1 MKIHRSTRGGK
12 EGPISV
18 FRIYHR
24 GKETRVGRNKRA
36 MGPARGEV
44 LGMGGNKKE
53 RDEWVRVDR

>member
-1 MKIHRSTRGGK
+1 MKIHRGTRGGK

-36 MGPARGEV
+36 VRPERGEV
-44 LGMGGNKKE
+44 LGMGGGEQKRE
-53 RDEWVRVDR
+53 RLVGES